1 MDPSVGQPDDG
12 SDSPTQ
18 VNEDR
23 SYDQYAEDPSS
34 LSSTGIRQTQE
45 QNGFG
50 NDFLARSLHENE
62 SGAVNFGSLYAGGAD
77 IESPTSRESQDGRG
91 KTSGMAHFYPHSDND
106 PVSTTVGREP
116 ETPAAPKNPFAGT
129 FQTPLIAGSQLFA
142 QTPFSAAFGQ
152 ASPTSSRPS
161 PSGFPVQTAVTPHT
175 GGSSLV
181 RPRFP
186 NSIRDEL
193 QTPMPM
199 PMFHNLAT
207 SSQSR
212 PETTTPYPGEPAA
225 PAAHQQPSSPTAR
238 RRRMPAP
245 IQEYEPMK
253 ESQERRE
260 AATGSRPRL
269 GSFNLSSDD
278 DADAASR
285 RRRAIVHKNK
295 QEATKILSAISMSG
309 TTFRNDIVEVP
320 ASTRKEERPRSRGKE
335 SSFRALGVCPE
346 SDPQDAVTEST
357 PTATVKPFD
366 GPRSSVPESE
376 YGHLSFP
383 QSMIDAEYGT
393 KTLPASKTPS
403 SSAISLPEMSETVR
417 KQPRQALHPHSSINE
432 ADAIPETS
440 PARIRASATMQSPIH
455 ITSDTVDTP
464 SIPPHSAD
472 LDLLSS
478 QSRLDPS
485 SPTRPRQ
492 SQHDNISRAVGL
504 LKQGARQKT
513 HQDTAAVE
521 FATSS
526 PPMPLPEAFN
536 PKKRRRQD
544 DKRDTGNERP
554 PAAASTSSGRS
565 AGSSLSSL
573 SVTPTQV
580 SRAGTPIT
588 ANDSDRS
595 ARTSDKKDGV
605 SEAPI
610 VPGIVVI
617 DIRDDSP
624 LLPQRRRR
632 HDVLPLPTLKH
643 DTSTYTKAAVSA
655 TTTKRGLSPFPSGS
669 TDELAASPASFAT
682 GSERRTRS
690 ARTFARSTSSRSA
703 ALAATSHRRES
714 TAPGLFSGMLFSVTF
729 QSKRKGESDADYSK
743 REKQGEKLQ
752 ARILDE
758 GGSIL
763 PDGFDALFQSPQ
775 ITTPPMLS
783 TGAVSSRHRAGPDT
797 ADNTRSGLR
806 LLPHATGTGF
816 TALISDG
823 HSRKA
828 KYMQAL
834 ALGLPCLAPRWV
846 TTCLERNELVDWS
859 SYLLCAGESSFLG
872 GAIRSRNL
880 RSYDAYTAQ
889 LVDIVESRSKL
900 LQGLNILVFL
910 RRSTR
915 EAYIFLAHVLGASL
929 SRAHSPQEAREYLR
943 AMEDAGR
950 PFDWVYTD
958 DEADINSIFQ
968 DRASRPAAKRRKRP
982 SSTSATHSNTDR
994 PPAPVKL
1001 LSDERFI
1008 QSLIF
1013 GRLIEEDDLGD

>member
-1 MDPSVGQPDDG
+1 MDPSMGQADDG

-18 VNEDR
+18 VNEGR
-23 SYDQYAEDPSS
+23 SYDQYTEDPAS
-34 LSSTGIRQTQE
+34 LSLTGIRQTQE
-45 QNGFG
+45 QTGFSD
-50 NDFLARSLHENE
+50 DFLARSLHENE
-62 SGAVNFGSLYAGGAD
+62 SGAVNFNSLYSGGAE
-77 IESPTSRESQDGRG
+77 IESPMAREGQSGRRRS
-91 KTSGMAHFYPHSDND
+91 SGTAPFSTHSDND
-106 PVSTTVGREP
+106 PVATTVGLEP
-116 ETPAAPKNPFAGT
+116 ETPAAPKNPFAGK
-129 FQTPLIAGSQLFA
+129 FQTPLVAGSQLFA

-161 PSGFPVQTAVTPHT
+161 PSDLPVQTAMTPHT
-175 GGSSLV
+175 GGSSLL

-199 PMFHNLAT
+199 PMFHNLTT

-212 PETTTPYPGEPAA
+212 PETITPYHGEPTA
-225 PAAHQQPSSPTAR
+225 PATLQQPSSPTAR

-253 ESQERRE
+253 KSQERRE

-269 GSFNLSSDD
+269 GSFNSSSDD
-278 DADAASR
+278 DADTASQ
-285 RRRAIVHKNK
+285 RRRAIVHQNK

-309 TTFRNDIVEVP
+309 PTFRDDIVEVP

-335 SSFRALGVCPE
+335 SSFMALGVCPE

-393 KTLPASKTPS
+393 KTLPATKTPS
-403 SSAISLPEMSETVR
+403 SSAISLPDISETVR
-417 KQPRQALHPHSSINE
+417 KQPRHALHPHSSINE

-455 ITSDTVDTP
+455 ITSDAAEAP
-464 SIPPHSAD
+464 SIPPSAD
-472 LDLLSS
+472 SDLLSS
-478 QSRLDPS
+478 QPRLDPP

-492 SQHDNISRAVGL
+492 SQHDSISQVIGL
-504 LKQGARQKT
+504 LKQEAHRET
-513 HQDTAAVE
+513 HQDKNAVE
-521 FATSS
+521 LATSS
-526 PPMPLPEAFN
+526 PPVPLPEAFN
-536 PKKRRRQD
+536 SKKRQRKD
-544 DKRDTGNERP
+544 DKRDTGNRRP
-554 PAAASTSSGRS
+554 AVAASTSSGRS

-573 SVTPTQV
+573 SVTPTQA

-595 ARTSDKKDGV
+595 TRTSDKKDGV
-605 SEAPI
+605 PEAPVI
-610 VPGIVVI
+610 PGIDVI

-624 LLPQRRRR
+624 PLPQRRRR
-632 HDVLPLPTLKH
+632 HDILSLPTMKH
-643 DTSTYTKAAVSA
+643 DASTYTKKAASA
-655 TTTKRGLSPFPSGS
+655 TTMKRGLSPFPSGS
-669 TDELAASPASFAT
+669 TDELAVSPASFAT

-690 ARTFARSTSSRSA
+690 TRTFARSASSRNA
-703 ALAATSHRRES
+703 ALASTSHRRES

-775 ITTPPMLS
+775 ITTPPVPS
-783 TGAVSSRHRAGPDT
+783 TGTFSSRYRADLDT
-797 ADNTRSGLR
+797 ANKATSGLR

-846 TTCLERNELVDWS
+846 TACLERNELVDWT

-880 RSYDAYTAQ
+880 ASYNAYTAQ
-889 LVDIVESRSKL
+889 LVDVVESRSKL
-900 LQGLNILVFL
+900 LEGLNILVFV

-982 SSTSATHSNTDR
+982 SSTLATHNDTDR

-1013 GRLIEEDDLGD
+1013 GKLIEEDDLGD